1 MVTETETNFKDVL
14 VSHLA
19 IFEEPLLLQKLD
31 QSLFLISCA
40 TFMRHLQYFSQLLS
54 HVRLCLFPHKLLKR
68 NLKLRVFV
76 FHLNF
81 NFIYFY

>member
-1 MVTETETNFKDVL
+1 
-14 VSHLA
+14 
-19 IFEEPLLLQKLD
+19 
-31 QSLFLISCA
+31 LFLISCA

-68 NLKLRVFV
+68 NLKLRVLV